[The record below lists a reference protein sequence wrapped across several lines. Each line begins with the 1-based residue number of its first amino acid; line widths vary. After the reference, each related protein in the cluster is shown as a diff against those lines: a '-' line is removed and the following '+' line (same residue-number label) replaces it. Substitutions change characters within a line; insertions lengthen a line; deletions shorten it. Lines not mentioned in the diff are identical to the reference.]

1 MVSKVDKSIYAEQN
15 VPVKRPVLSKKEI
28 KEQHLDLNDLAV
40 IDSFEL
46 SKANYSSGML
56 KGLFFTAIA
65 ILIFFIPV
73 TYEGKTDMV
82 FGILYNFF
90 IRILGDAGLW
100 MVSLLVAATG
110 ILSVY
115 GKYFAKSGR
124 LSDYFR
130 EDSMVHPILY
140 LLGGFFTMAFTLD
153 KTTALSF
160 PDVIVGPATG
170 GTIVPAIVVAVFWI
184 IVVSGVCM
192 PFLLN
197 YGFIDFIGSLM
208 EPLMRPVWK
217 VPGRAAVNAI
227 ASFVSSSSVG
237 VLITS
242 KLYRRGVYTE
252 KEAVLVVTG
261 FSAVSVGFAYM
272 VIQTAGLEDRFL
284 TVYFSSLVLTMVISA
299 VIARIPPFNRKK
311 DVYLD
316 GRVQTDDDR
325 RTQSVTG
332 ENVFKTGVDR
342 MAKKA
347 YTANP
352 LPGEILS
359 SLKDGMEVIPKVL
372 GLLAAVGTS
381 SLIIAEKTPFFNYL
395 GKIFEPLLY
404 LLRVPNVK
412 EIAPSFPVG
421 IAEMFLPVLLIKN
434 NIDMIHPGARYM
446 VVAVSI
452 VQIIF
457 FSETVVVMMATKL
470 PLKLRELIIVFFERT
485 VLGIIFAAL
494 FARLL
499 GFM

>member
-1 MVSKVDKSIYAEQN
+1 MNVSSSASIAKE
-15 VPVKRPVLSKKEI
+15 VKPILSKQEI
-28 KEQHLDLNDLAV
+28 TDKNLDLNDLAV
-40 IDSFEL
+40 IDSFAL
-46 SKANYSSGML
+46 SKTNYTAGLL
-56 KGLFFTAIA
+56 KGAFFTAIA
-65 ILIFFIPV
+65 ILIFFVPV
-73 TYEGKTDMV
+73 NVNGKTDMV
-82 FGILYNFF
+82 FGIFYNFF
-90 IRILGDAGLW
+90 VQSLGDFGLW
-100 MVSLLVAATG
+100 LITLLVVATG

-115 GKYFAKSGR
+115 GKYIAKSG
-124 LSDYFR
+124 LINQYFK
-130 EDSMVHPILY
+130 EDSIIHPILY
-140 LLGGFFTMAFTLD
+140 LLGAFFTLAYTLN
-153 KTTALSF
+153 KTTPIKF
-160 PDVIVGPATG
+160 PELIVGPATG
-170 GTIVPAIVVAVFWI
+170 GTIISGIVVAVFWI

-197 YGFIDFIGSLM
+197 YGFIDLIGSLM

-242 KLYRRGVYTE
+242 KLYRKGVYTI

-284 TVYFSSLVLTMVISA
+284 VVYFSSLLLTMVISA
-299 VIARIPPFNRKK
+299 FIARIPPFNKKK
-311 DVYLD
+311 DVYID
-316 GRVQTDDDR
+316 GRVQTEEDR
-325 RTQSVTG
+325 KTTTNPG
-332 ENVFKTGVDR
+332 ENIFKTGIDR

-352 LPGEILS
+352 LPSEIVS

-372 GLLAAVGTS
+372 SLLAAVGTS
-381 SLIIAEKTPFFNYL
+381 SLIIAEKTPFFKYL
-395 GKIFEPLLY
+395 GKIFEPLLH
-404 LLRVPNVK
+404 LLRVPNVQ

-434 NIDMIHPGARYM
+434 NIDMIHPGARYI

-457 FSETVVVMMATKL
+457 FSETIVVMMATKL
-470 PLKLRELIIVFFERT
+470 PLKLWELVVVFFERT
-485 VLGIIFAAL
+485 FLGIIFAAV
-494 FARLL
+494 FARVL